1 MDYLWNKGDCKW
13 LSPVFVLNSQSFVGM
28 LSLQGDSH
36 YVRRVFASE
45 RANSH
50 VIVASMQI
58 AVYLGKQ
65 PDRW

>member
-65 PDRW
+65 PDR